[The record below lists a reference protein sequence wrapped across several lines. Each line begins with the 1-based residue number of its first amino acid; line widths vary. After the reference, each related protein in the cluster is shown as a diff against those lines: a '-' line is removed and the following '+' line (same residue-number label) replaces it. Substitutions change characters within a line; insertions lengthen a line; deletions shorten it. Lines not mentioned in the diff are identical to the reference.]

1 MLIYFFNIVYAR
13 PRLFNI
19 NNFELS
25 LAELDPEPVA
35 SMVPESVSSAL
46 KYLGGPS
53 MLSYHTPSTLSSFVK
68 PVKKLSSVVP
78 YETKNAVSSNAISLK
93 TTKTNDDHMNQGKY
107 LMIKN

>member
-1 MLIYFFNIVYAR
+1 MNIVYS
-13 PRLFNI
+13 PKIVFYI
-19 NNFELS
+19 NNFELF

-53 MLSYHTPSTLSSFVK
+53 MLSYHTPSTLSNSVK

-78 YETKNAVSSNAISLK
+78 YETKDSLSSNSISLK
-93 TTKTNDDHMNQGKY
+93 ITKTNDDHINQGKY
-107 LMIKN
+107 

>member
-1 MLIYFFNIVYAR
+1 MLFRRLSAR
-13 PRLFNI
+13 PRLFKI
-19 NNFELS
+19 NDFELF

-53 MLSYHTPSTLSSFVK
+53 MLSYHTPSTLSSSVK

-93 TTKTNDDHMNQGKY
+93 TTKTNDDHIHQGKY